1 MLSLLLSTIIFT
13 FILFDKATARRRKCP
28 DGFWKEDAI
37 IQALMENYTK
47 ILPEIEDAVQVD
59 VEIHVQDVS
68 ALNEITADF
77 NVDILYTQLWNDQ
90 SLSFANYNAC
100 KRNITMESN
109 RFITHI
115 WTPNTCII
123 NAKRTM
129 IHASPTDNI
138 MVILYENGTIW
149 VNYRMSVKAPCDL
162 DLRIFPFDTQS
173 CTLRFESYSHNKDE
187 VTLRWMKNAITLM
200 KPVQLPDFDLVCY
213 RTNNETVLYPN
224 GYWDQLQVIFTF
236 KRRYGFYILQAYIP
250 TYLTIIVSWVGFC
263 MEPKALPARTTVGVS
278 SLLALTFQFGNI
290 LKNLPR
296 VSYIKAMDVWMLGC
310 ITFVFCTIVEL
321 AFVCFITRCFGG
333 NLKKK
338 ITRKQRQCK
347 QHRSQQLCLSSIS
360 PNTNDFYHRPD
371 CLSRTYSLF
380 PSANLMHGRKQK
392 GKLQN
397 NTSMEAS
404 IFRKLP
410 SPSLSIQ
417 NLSHP
422 THISEVRNF
431 DVDGLFTSEK
441 ATYPNR
447 YSGKRSLLT
456 IDIRPETVDKLSL
469 VCFPLAFTLFN
480 LVYWWYYLF
489 NTLEHSGGMTE

>member
-1 MLSLLLSTIIFT
+1 MNWYCPS
-13 FILFDKATARRRKCP
+13 ATARRRKCP

-100 KRNITMESN
+100 KRNITMESK
-109 RFITHI
+109 FITHI

-123 NAKRTM
+123 NAKRTI

-149 VNYRMSVKAPCDL
+149 VNYR
-162 DLRIFPFDTQS
+162 I
-173 CTLRFESYSHNKDE
+173 TLRFESYSHNKDE

-236 KRRYGFYILQAYIP
+236 KRRYGFYILQAYVP

-321 AFVCFITRCFGG
+321 AFVCFITRCFDG

-338 ITRKQRQCK
+338 ITRKQRQRKK
-347 QHRSQQLCLSSIS
+347 QQIGHSQQLCFSSMS
-360 PNTNDFYHRPD
+360 PNPNGICHRTD

-397 NTSMEAS
+397 NTMEEAS

-410 SPSLSIQ
+410 SPSVSMQ
-417 NLSHP
+417 NLSNA
-422 THISEVRNF
+422 THISEIRNF
-431 DVDGLFTSEK
+431 DVDGLFTFKK

-489 NTLEHSGGMTE
+489 NTLEHIGGMTE

>member
-1 MLSLLLSTIIFT
+1 
-13 FILFDKATARRRKCP
+13 
-28 DGFWKEDAI
+28 
-37 IQALMENYTK
+37 
-47 ILPEIEDAVQVD
+47 
-59 VEIHVQDVS
+59 
-68 ALNEITADF
+68 
-77 NVDILYTQLWNDQ
+77 
-90 SLSFANYNAC
+90 
-100 KRNITMESN
+100 
-109 RFITHI
+109 
-115 WTPNTCII
+115 
-123 NAKRTM
+123 
-129 IHASPTDNI
+129 
-138 MVILYENGTIW
+138 
-149 VNYRMSVKAPCDL
+149 
-162 DLRIFPFDTQS
+162 
-173 CTLRFESYSHNKDE
+173 
-187 VTLRWMKNAITLM
+187 M

-213 RTNNETVLYPN
+213 RTNNETILYPN

-347 QHRSQQLCLSSIS
+347 QHRSQQLCLSSVS
-360 PNTNDFYHRPD
+360 PNTNDIYHRPD

-380 PSANLMHGRKQK
+380 PSTNLMHGRKQK

-397 NTSMEAS
+397 NTMEAS

-422 THISEVRNF
+422 THISEVTNF

-480 LVYWWYYLF
+480 VIFTFKRRYGFYILQAYIPTYLTIIVSWVGF
-489 NTLEHSGGMTE
+489 CMEPKALPARTTVGVSSLLALTFQFGNILKNLPRVSYIKAMDVWMLGCITFVFCTIVELAFVCFITRCFGGNLKKKITRKQRQCKQHRSQQLCLSSVSPNTNDIYHRPDCLSRTYSLFPSTNLMHGRKQKGKLQNNTMEASIFRKLPSPSLSIQNLSHPTHISEVTNFDVDGLFTSEKVS